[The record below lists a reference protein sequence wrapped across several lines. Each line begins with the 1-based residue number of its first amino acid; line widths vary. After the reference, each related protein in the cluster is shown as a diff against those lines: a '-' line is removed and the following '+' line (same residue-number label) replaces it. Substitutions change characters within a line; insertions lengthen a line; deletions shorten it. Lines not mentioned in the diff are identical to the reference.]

1 MQTFKDFKEELYAE
15 DPGMKA
21 LVDAELEQL
30 RVSVGMRN
38 ARKEAGMTQQQVAEK
53 MHVKREY
60 VSRLENSPQNMK
72 LSTLIKY
79 TQSVGKR
86 FDIAI
91 HA

>member
-1 MQTFKDFKEELYAE
+1 MKAFKEVRDEWYAE
-15 DPGMKA
+15 DPSMKA
-21 LVDAELEQL
+21 RVDAELEQL
-30 RVSVGMRN
+30 RVSAGLRS
-38 ARKEAGMTQQQVAEK
+38 ARKEAGMTQKQVAEK

-60 VSRLENSPQNMK
+60 ISRLENSPQNMK